1 MLAID
6 PDPLP
11 LPRLFRSQ
19 PPLDLVEAFQ
29 HGRRHLLITFRGH
42 FHIGHA
48 EDVDARGVGG
58 LDAGLAV
65 LQNQTVRRGGVGFFG
80 SLQENI
86 RARACRARS
95 RCQRP
100 CRQNTARR
108 PAGSAPRRRAPA
120 RWRLPA
126 PRPRPRFSAR
136 TAGPPRRLELHILQQ
151 LLFPGNL
158 PGQALLH
165 RDGQIVPAMTFV
177 MLATPVLPL

>member
-1 MLAID
+1 MQARRGLYTGRVCGYGKRARADMESAPTAQGSMLAID

-19 PPLDLVEAFQ
+19 PPPDIVEAFQ

-80 SLQENI
+80 SLQEI
-86 RARACRARS
+86 SGQGLPRLIS
-95 RCQRP
+95 VP
-100 CRQNTARR
+100 KTMSSNTARR

-120 RWRLPA
+120 RWRLPSTTA
-126 PRPRPRFSAR
+126 GHALGFSAR
-136 TAGPPRRLELHILQQ
+136 TAGPPRR
-151 LLFPGNL
+151 
-158 PGQALLH
+158 A
-165 RDGQIVPAMTFV
+165 
-177 MLATPVLPL
+177 